1 MTAYI
6 IRRVLVSIPTI
17 FLVVTLVFFAFHV
30 IPGDPAQMYAGEQAT
45 RETLEQV
52 RKELGLDKPVPVQY
66 LDYLK
71 RLSRGDLGKS
81 YITRRPVI
89 VEIST
94 RFANT
99 VKLSLAA
106 ISLAVATGLTMGVI
120 AALKQERFWDYL
132 FSILALAGISTPV
145 FWLALLLMYVFSLRL
160 HILPTAGNQTWKH
173 YIMPTFCLSVY
184 SIAFITRMTRSSL
197 LELFGE
203 DFVRTARAKGL
214 PERMVL
220 LRHILRNAL
229 IPITTVVGLRFGYML
244 GGAVVTETV
253 FAWPGM
259 GRLLVTAV
267 EQRDIPI
274 VQGVLLVFG
283 TAFVL
288 INLIVDILYSVID
301 PRIRYR

>member
-1 MTAYI
+1 VTRYL
-6 IRRVLVSIPTI
+6 IRRVLVSIPTV
-17 FLVVTLVFFAFHV
+17 FLVVTLVFLAFRV

-52 RKELGLDKPVPVQY
+52 RKELGLDKPVHVQY
-66 LDYLK
+66 VEYLK
-71 RLSRGDLGKS
+71 NLARGDLGRS

-106 ISLAVATGLTMGVI
+106 ISLAVVTGLTMGLI
-120 AALKQERFWDYL
+120 AAVKQERFWDYL
-132 FSILALAGISTPV
+132 FSILALVGISTPV
-145 FWLALLLMYVFSLRL
+145 FWLALILMYIFSLRL

-173 YIMPTFCLSVY
+173 YLMPTFCLSVY
-184 SIAFITRMTRSSL
+184 SIAFITRMTRSAL
-197 LELFGE
+197 LEVFGE
-203 DFVRTARAKGL
+203 DYVRTARAKGL

-288 INLIVDILYSVID
+288 INLVVDILYSVID
-301 PRIRYR
+301 PRIRYG

>member
-1 MTAYI
+1 MTGYL
-6 IRRVLVSIPTI
+6 IRRVLVSIPTV
-17 FLVVTLVFFAFHV
+17 FLVVTLVFLAFRV

-45 RETLEQV
+45 RETLEEV
-52 RKELGLDKPVPVQY
+52 RKELGLDKPVLVQY
-66 LDYLK
+66 VEYLK
-71 RLSRGDLGKS
+71 NLARGDLGRS

-106 ISLAVATGLTMGVI
+106 ISLAVATGLTMGII
-120 AALKQERFWDYL
+120 AAVKQERFWDYL
-132 FSILALAGISTPV
+132 FSILALVGISTPV
-145 FWLALLLMYVFSLRL
+145 FWLALILMYVFSLRL
-160 HILPTAGNQTWKH
+160 HILPTAGSQTWKH
-173 YIMPTFCLSVY
+173 YLMPTFCLSVY

-197 LELFGE
+197 LEVFGE

-288 INLIVDILYSVID
+288 INLVVDVLYSVID
-301 PRIRYR
+301 PRIRYG